1 MSLRN
6 QSYCLVVLTILIVS
20 GSYAQLFTDQG
31 VFSGSGLTVLP
42 TATVVPM
49 SEFRVQYTRSN
60 NFNSAG
66 FGANIIGFSCGL
78 STSLEGY
85 ARVSDEQVGKVASQ
99 VAFGFGGKFRFPMMI
114 PTIRRLAIWG
124 EATSSEMDPATTIY
138 PSDVVRGGILA
149 TFDSNGIHPTL
160 LLGISRMEG
169 KTLPLIGAGVTYAV
183 SNETQLGL
191 ELMHGYLKKNSFQAV
206 LSAST
211 RLFPNISIQI
221 APGFV
226 STSTISTWMIS
237 AGISCSTA
245 DIDFHPVTEQ
255 VVIEEYQ
262 LPSIEDLEKQS
273 SQENQ
278 RD

>member
-1 MSLRN
+1 MMMML
-6 QSYCLVVLTILIVS
+6 LVVS
-20 GSYAQLFTDQG
+20 ASNAQLFTDQG
-31 VFSGSGLTVLP
+31 VYSGSGLTVLP

-49 SEFRVQYTRSN
+49 SEFRVQYTRFN
-60 NFNSAG
+60 HFNSAG
-66 FGANIIGFSCGL
+66 FGANVIGFSCGL
-78 STSLEGY
+78 SSSLEGY
-85 ARVSDEQVGKVASQ
+85 ARVSDEQVGKLASQ
-99 VAFGFGGKFRFPMMI
+99 VSFGFGGKFRFPMMI
-114 PTIRRLAIWG
+114 PTIRRLALWG
-124 EATSSEMDPATTIY
+124 EATSSEMDPNSTIF
-138 PSDVVRGGILA
+138 PSDAVRGGVLA

-160 LLGISRMEG
+160 LLGVSRIDG
-169 KTLPLIGAGVTYAV
+169 QTRPLIGAGVTYAV

-191 ELMHGYLKKNSFQAV
+191 ELMHGYLKKNSFQAIV
-206 LSAST
+206 SAST
-211 RLFPNISIQI
+211 RLFPNVSIQI

-245 DIDFHPVTEQ
+245 DIDFHPVTEE

-273 SQENQ
+273 SQENN

>member
-1 MSLRN
+1 ML
-6 QSYCLVVLTILIVS
+6 LLAMS
-20 GSYAQLFTDQG
+20 GSNAQLFTDQG

-42 TATVVPM
+42 TATVIPAA
-49 SEFRVQYTRSN
+49 EFRVQYTHYN
-60 NFNSAG
+60 NFNRDRFGTDVIG
-66 FGANIIGFSCGL
+66 FGTGL

-85 ARVSDEQVGKVASQ
+85 ARVSSEQVGKIAPQ
-99 VAFGFGGKFRFPMMI
+99 LAYGFGGKFRFPMMI

-124 EATSSEMDPATTIY
+124 EATSSEMNPASTLY
-138 PSDVVRGGILA
+138 PSDAVRGGVLA

-169 KTLPLIGAGVTYAV
+169 KTLPLIGAGVTYAL
-183 SNETQLGL
+183 SNESQLGL
-191 ELMHGYLKKNSFQAV
+191 ELMHGYLMKNSFQAIF
-206 LSAST
+206 SAST
-211 RLFPNISIQI
+211 RIFPNVSIQL

-226 STSTISTWMIS
+226 STSTTSTWMIS

-245 DIDFHPVTEQ
+245 DIDFHPVTEE
-255 VVIEEYQ
+255 VVLEEYQ

-273 SQENQ
+273 SQENK

>member
-1 MSLRN
+1 MF
-6 QSYCLVVLTILIVS
+6 LTLLFLS
-20 GSYAQLFTDQG
+20 GSNAQLFTDQG

-49 SEFRVQYTRSN
+49 SEFRAQYTRFN
-60 NFNSAG
+60 HFNSAG
-66 FGANIIGFSCGL
+66 FGANVLGFSCGL
-78 STSLEGY
+78 SSSLEGY
-85 ARVSDEQVGKVASQ
+85 ARVSDEQTGKVASQ
-99 VAFGFGGKFRFPMMI
+99 LSFGFGGKFRFPMMI

-124 EATSSEMDPATTIY
+124 EATSSEMEPNSTIF
-138 PSDVVRGGILA
+138 PSDAVRGGVLA

-160 LLGISRMEG
+160 LLGVSTMEG

-183 SNETQLGL
+183 SNETQVGI
-191 ELMHGYLKKNSFQAV
+191 ELLHGYLKKNSFQAI

-211 RLFPNISIQI
+211 RVFPNVSIQI
-221 APGFV
+221 APGFI
-226 STSTISTWMIS
+226 STSTTSSWIIS

-262 LPSIEDLEKQS
+262 LPAIEELEKQS